1 MKCKYCHKNVRSIA
15 HFMQAHKKLML
26 AKMHRARGKGSR
38 SHSRSR
44 KGHRG
49 GNKRS
54 EVSTGGFDKLTLIFH
69 D

>member
-26 AKMHRARGKGSR
+26 AKMHRGRGK
-38 SHSRSR
+38 HSRAGGKHS

-49 GNKRS
+49 GS
-54 EVSTGGFDKLTLIFH
+54 SFVHSTGGHGKLKIILY